1 MGRDGILTYSELN
14 QLFDYLNDD
23 FTSEYGHVDSY
34 MSMDIASDLIRNE
47 KHIQEA
53 ITKHYPDVTDQVVFL
68 AEQICG

>member
-1 MGRDGILTYSELN
+1 MTYTELN
-14 QLFDYLNDD
+14 QLFDNLNDD

-53 ITKHYPDVTDQVVFL
+53 ITKHYPDVTDQIVFL